1 MEGNTPLVLE
11 YILRK
16 GSMLISK
23 IGSQGKEQV
32 LNILHEEEIPD
43 LKYTSSGKTTKESS
57 VLFMPKEQS

>member
-32 LNILHEEEIPD
+32 LNILHDEEIPD
-43 LKYTSSGKTTKESS
+43 LKYTSLRSS
-57 VLFMPKEQS
+57 QFVDV